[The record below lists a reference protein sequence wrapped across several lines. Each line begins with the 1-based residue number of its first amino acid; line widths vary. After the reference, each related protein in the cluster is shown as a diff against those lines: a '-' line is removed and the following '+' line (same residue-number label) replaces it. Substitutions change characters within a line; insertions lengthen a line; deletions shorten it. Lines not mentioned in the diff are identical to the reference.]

1 MEYKSKQDRHIKQL
15 SYSVDKCK
23 WKYCYGDVLQVS
35 FIYEPNDE
43 NYGLVVLRITTTS
56 EDDTIDKEVY
66 TYTLWEYTTE
76 QWIEEEDKINFLLQK
91 FNDYILR
98 HPVGMKSIY
107 ALDLFKKIPSIISEE
122 NFDEKSVNEKYIRNI
137 LSQIKLIYQNL

>member
-1 MEYKSKQDRHIKQL
+1 MVHKSKQNRHIKQL
-15 SYSVDKCK
+15 SYSVDNCK

-35 FIYEPNDE
+35 YVYEPIDE
-43 NYGLVVLRITTTS
+43 NHGLVVLQITTTF

-91 FNDYILR
+91 INDYILR
-98 HPVGMKSIY
+98 HPVGMKSLY
-107 ALDLFKKIPSIISEE
+107 CSELFRKIPSIISEE
-122 NFDEKSVNEKYIRNI
+122 NFNEENVNDEYIRNI
-137 LSQIKLIYQNL
+137 VSKIKLDFQLL

>member
-1 MEYKSKQDRHIKQL
+1 MVHKSKQNRHIKQL

-35 FIYEPNDE
+35 YIYEPIDE
-43 NYGLVVLRITTTS
+43 NHGLVVLQITTTF

-122 NFDEKSVNEKYIRNI
+122 NFDEKNVNEKHIRNI

>member
-1 MEYKSKQDRHIKQL
+1 MEHKSKQNRHIKQL

-35 FIYEPNDE
+35 CIYEPIDE

-66 TYTLWEYTTE
+66 TYTLLEYTTK
-76 QWIEEEDKINFLLQK
+76 QWIEWEDKINFLLQK
-91 FNDYILR
+91 FNDYISR
-98 HPVGMKSIY
+98 YPVGMKSIY

-122 NFDEKSVNEKYIRNI
+122 NFDEKNVNKEYIKNI
-137 LSQIKLIYQNL
+137 VSQIKLIYQNL